1 MKKLFAGLLVGTMV
15 MVGTGTV
22 FAATEGKTDNL
33 TAKLVKS
40 EAASQAKDV
49 DMTNIEYTVV
59 ATTVESSAAV
69 QKAENKEGLM
79 ITASIEAIELTPAQ
93 KVEMEKEQQ
102 AFEAR
107 LKEVCQEAGY
117 DYETIIT
124 KLENGTLTDEELQ
137 VFNEAG
143 LIFAVAAQPAEMI
156 QIEDTQEIIQMTKI
170 IEK

>member
-15 MVGTGTV
+15 MAGTGTV

-40 EAASQAKDV
+40 EAASQAKDG
-49 DMTNIEYTVV
+49 DMTNIEHTVV
-59 ATTVESSAAV
+59 ATVVESLA
-69 QKAENKEGLM
+69 QGQQTENEAGSM
-79 ITASIEAIELTPAQ
+79 MTASIQVGELTAEQ
-93 KVEMEKEQQ
+93 KAEMEKEQQ
-102 AFEAR
+102 AFEAK

-117 DYETIIT
+117 DYEIIIT

-143 LIFAVAAQPAEMI
+143 LIFAVASQPAEMI
-156 QIEDTQEIIQMTKI
+156 QIEATQEIIPMTKI
-170 IEK
+170 VEN